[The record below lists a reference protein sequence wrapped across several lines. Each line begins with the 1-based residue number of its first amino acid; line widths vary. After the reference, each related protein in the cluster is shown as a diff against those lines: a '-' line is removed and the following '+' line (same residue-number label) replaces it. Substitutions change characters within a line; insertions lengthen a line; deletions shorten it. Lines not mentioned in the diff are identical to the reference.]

1 MALCEAAGVAAG
13 NSERDGRGRRVMW
26 DKEKLLAALRKKAE
40 EVKRTPRLKDFET
53 GSPSPFV
60 FYRVFGSWNKALEEA
75 GFEPNRVSVRKT
87 KKGITKDYCAKSLR
101 RLSEILGGI
110 RPTLVDVASETGIAA
125 GCPTGKTIH
134 SLFGSFK
141 EALKYAGLYDLPTG
155 RRKKMQEKQNIRWD
169 FFDRIISG
177 REFLLQAEIPLKPGT
192 NLYLQFRK
200 YAGQKNVTVINL
212 HPTREV
218 VVLLN
223 WLRGIK
229 AAGILPEKNEIV
241 SKMGERSFQYLLGLL
256 KGESMQEI
264 ADREGITKERVR
276 QIVSRGIK
284 RAVGALTGKNKTRKK
299 RGRKRRRSVVEGPA
313 VQNGMVAISENNGRG
328 CVLCL

>member
-1 MALCEAAGVAAG
+1 
-13 NSERDGRGRRVMW
+13 MW

-40 EVKRTPRLKDFET
+40 EVKRTPRLKDFES
-53 GSPSPFV
+53 GSPSPAV
-60 FYRVFGSWNKALEEA
+60 FYSVFGSWNQALEEA
-75 GFEPNRVSVRKT
+75 GFKPNRVNVRKT
-87 KKGITKDYCAKSLR
+87 KKCITKDYCVKSLR
-101 RLSEILGGI
+101 RLSKILGGV
-110 RPTLVDVASETGIAA
+110 RPTLVDVASEAGIAA

-192 NLYLQFRK
+192 NPYLQFRK
-200 YAGQKNVTVINL
+200 YARQKNVTVINL

-229 AAGILPEKNEIV
+229 AAGSLPGESEIA
-241 SKMGERSFQYLLGLL
+241 SKMGERAFQYLLRLV

-264 ADREGITKERVR
+264 ANTEGVSKERVR

-284 RAVGALTGKNKTRKK
+284 RAVGALTGETKPCKK
-299 RGRKRRRSVVEGPA
+299 RGRKRRRPVGEVPA
-313 VQNGMVAISENNGRG
+313 VHNGMVAISENDGGG
-328 CVLCL
+328 CALCL